1 MFRIGQLAGI
11 YKISGKTLRYYDE
24 LGLLKPQYV
33 DRMTGYRYYT
43 SSQIPILNEIFLL
56 KEMGLSLKEIT
67 YLMQREE
74 ENDSTV
80 LKGVL
85 ELKQMELD
93 REIRELLQK
102 KQMIELLKKKLDG
115 EGKVEISGLN
125 VGTKKIEKM
134 KVASLEATISAYS
147 TQDYL
152 WSELL
157 DFLSQQKIKTGTE
170 RYTIYYDSVFKGD
183 DIQVEIQK
191 RVLTKFQGNER
202 IRYKEVG
209 PLEQVA
215 YLLHTGDHESVI
227 NAYQAILT
235 WIEENDYEITGNI
248 REEFHMDDFMTNN
261 PEEFVTEIQI
271 PIRKQT
277 HNDGES
283 DIHGREKIV

>member
-24 LGLLKPQYV
+24 LGLLKPQHV
-33 DRMTGYRYYT
+33 DSMTGYRYYT
-43 SSQIPILNEIFLL
+43 SSQIPVLNEIFLL

-74 ENDSTV
+74 DNDSTV

-93 REIRELLQK
+93 REIHELHQK
-102 KQMIELLKKKLDG
+102 RQTIELLKKKLDG
-115 EGKVEISGLN
+115 EGKVEISRLN

-147 TQDYL
+147 TQDSL

-157 DFLSQQKIKTGTE
+157 DFLSREKIRTGTE

-191 RVLTKFQGNER
+191 RVMTKFEGNER
-202 IRYKEVG
+202 IHYKEVG
-209 PLEQVA
+209 TLDQVA

-227 NAYQAILT
+227 NAYEAILT
-235 WIEENDYEITGNI
+235 WIEENNYEITGNI
-248 REEFHMDDFMTNN
+248 REEFHMDDFMTND

-271 PIRKQT
+271 PIRKQ
-277 HNDGES
+277 NEQ
-283 DIHGREKIV
+283 

>member
-43 SSQIPILNEIFLL
+43 SSQIPTLNEIFLL

-85 ELKQMELD
+85 DLKQMELD
-93 REIRELLQK
+93 REIHELLQK
-102 KQMIELLKKKLDG
+102 KQMIELLKRKLDG
-115 EGKVEISGLN
+115 EAKVEISRLN

-134 KVASLEATISAYS
+134 KVASLKATISAYS
-147 TQDYL
+147 TQDSL

-157 DFLSQQKIKTGTE
+157 DFLSQEKIKTGTE

-191 RVLTKFQGNER
+191 RVLTKFQGNDR
-202 IRYKEVG
+202 IHYKEVG
-209 PLEQVA
+209 PLDQVA

-227 NAYQAILT
+227 NAYEAILT
-235 WIEENDYEITGNI
+235 WIEENNYEITGNI

-271 PIRKQT
+271 PIKKQRT
-277 HNDGES
+277 E
-283 DIHGREKIV
+283 

>member
-33 DRMTGYRYYT
+33 DPTTGYRYYT

-74 ENDSTV
+74 ANDSTV

-102 KQMIELLKKKLDG
+102 KQMIGLLKKKLDG
-115 EGKVEISGLN
+115 ETKVEISRLN

-134 KVASLEATISAYS
+134 RVASLKATISAYS
-147 TQDYL
+147 TQDSL

-157 DFLSQQKIKTGTE
+157 EFLGQEKVKTGTE

-191 RVLTKFQGNER
+191 RVLTKFEGNDR
-202 IRYKEVG
+202 IQCKEVG
-209 PLEQVA
+209 PLDQVA

-227 NAYQAILT
+227 NAYEAILT
-235 WIEENDYEITGNI
+235 WIEENNYEITGNI

-271 PIRKQT
+271 PIRKLSAQ
-277 HNDGES
+277 
-283 DIHGREKIV
+283 

>member
-33 DRMTGYRYYT
+33 DPTTGYRYYT

-74 ENDSTV
+74 ANDSTV

-102 KQMIELLKKKLDG
+102 KQMIGLLKKKLDG
-115 EGKVEISGLN
+115 ETKVEISRLN

-134 KVASLEATISAYS
+134 RVASLKATISAYS
-147 TQDYL
+147 TQDSL

-157 DFLSQQKIKTGTE
+157 EFLGQEKVKTGTE

-191 RVLTKFQGNER
+191 RVLTKFEGNDR
-202 IRYKEVG
+202 IQRKEVG
-209 PLEQVA
+209 PLDQVA

-227 NAYQAILT
+227 NAYEAILT
-235 WIEENDYEITGNI
+235 WIEENNYEITGNI

-271 PIRKQT
+271 PIRKLSAQ
-277 HNDGES
+277 
-283 DIHGREKIV
+283 